1 MADNLGL
8 MLSLRFVRSRRKGA
22 LTRFI
27 SFAST
32 CGIAVGVFAAI
43 VGLSAMNGFEYELE
57 HRVLSV
63 IPSARLTAPNGYF
76 KDADD
81 LQRILREEP
90 RVTATA
96 PAAEVRAILSANR
109 AFAPLLITGIDPQQE
124 KDVIAI
130 QRFINTDLSCL
141 DSTTQP
147 KLTGACAFDPA
158 DKATASDAATT
169 ANSTSDAVT
178 ADNSSTVAAS
188 TAANSSSNS
197 TAAVNSTSNAVTAE
211 NSSIVSASV
220 EAASDTTANSSDSA
234 FAAGG
239 DSNDAADGATA
250 SVEAPVEAVA
260 TAAAESKLG
269 SELAKAEKV
278 AAKVEERLP
287 RIIIGSGIA
296 KKLKVGAGDV
306 VTMMIMGNQ
315 GESHNNLEAIESS
328 LKAPERKKAL
338 IVGTIHLG
346 GQLDGSL
353 ALMDIGDV
361 LDLADLQ
368 GPNAIHIRTA
378 ELKNTNYIIYDA
390 TSGKIKENANLSTW
404 MNSQGKLY
412 HDIQMVRQIMFIAM
426 FLVLAVAC
434 FNIVSNLMMMT
445 GEKRREIAILL
456 TMGMKPVQIVRTFS
470 IMGIITG
477 AYGTLIGLVLGV
489 IVSLGVSPFTASF
502 RDWFGFDLLNED
514 VYFINFIPSRLSLI
528 DVLVVT
534 AAALL
539 MSWLA
544 ALYPAMRASRVHPAQ
559 ELNL

>member
-141 DSTTQP
+141 DSITHP
-147 KLTGACAFDPA
+147 KLTGACSFAPA
-158 DKATASDAATT
+158 DKASTTNTATADNSSSTVDVATAANSASEAATA
-169 ANSTSDAVT
+169 ANSTSDAATVE
-178 ADNSSTVAAS
+178 NSSSTVVPS
-188 TAANSSSNS
+188 
-197 TAAVNSTSNAVTAE
+197 AE
-211 NSSIVSASV
+211 D
-220 EAASDTTANSSDSA
+220 ASDTTANSSD
-234 FAAGG
+234 
-239 DSNDAADGATA
+239 AADGAIA

-489 IVSLGVSPFTASF
+489 IVSLGVSSFTASF

>member
-43 VGLSAMNGFEYELE
+43 VGFSAMNGFEYELE

-63 IPSARLTAPNGYF
+63 IPSARLTAPAGYF

-81 LQRILREEP
+81 LQRILKEEP

-109 AFAPLLITGIDPQQE
+109 AFAPLLITGIDPKAEQE
-124 KDVIAI
+124 VISI

-141 DSTTQP
+141 DSTSYP
-147 KLTGACAFDPA
+147 KLSGPCAINSEGDIASSPVSSEAAKSHSTVVANA
-158 DKATASDAATT
+158 DEENTASLAEATAQRANTDSRGVANADEDRAANLAERSD
-169 ANSTSDAVT
+169 V
-178 ADNSSTVAAS
+178 
-188 TAANSSSNS
+188 ANSSSS
-197 TAAVNSTSNAVTAE
+197 T
-211 NSSIVSASV
+211 
-220 EAASDTTANSSDSA
+220 SDTT
-234 FAAGG
+234 
-239 DSNDAADGATA
+239 
-250 SVEAPVEAVA
+250 VA
-260 TAAAESKLG
+260 TAEATATAVAESNLG
-269 SELAKAEKV
+269 TEVAKAEKV
-278 AAKVEERLP
+278 ADRAQKKLP

-296 KKLKVGAGDV
+296 KKLKVGVGDV

-315 GESHNNLEAIESS
+315 GESGDNLEAIESS

-346 GQLDGSL
+346 GQLDGTL
-353 ALMDIGDV
+353 ALMNVDDV
-361 LDLADLQ
+361 LELADLR

-378 ELKNTNYIIYDA
+378 DLKNTNYIIYGA

-445 GEKRREIAILL
+445 GERRREIAILL

-477 AYGTLIGLVLGV
+477 AYGTVIGLVLGIV
-489 IVSLGVSPFTASF
+489 VSLGVTPFTASF

-514 VYFINFIPSRLSLI
+514 VYFINFIPSHLSLI
-528 DVLVVT
+528 DVLIVT

-544 ALYPAMRASRVHPAQ
+544 ALYPAVRASRVQPAQ